1 MPDSKPVII
10 IGAGDHA
17 KVLLD
22 ILLEQNVNVIGLKNW
37 EYERMLFIIFCIE
50 SSCGL

>member
-1 MPDSKPVII
+1 MNKPVII

-22 ILLEQNVNVIGLKNW
+22 ILLEQNVNVIGLTDKSTKQMKQSLLM
-37 EYERMLFIIFCIE
+37 ELVLLKIH
-50 SSCGL
+50 